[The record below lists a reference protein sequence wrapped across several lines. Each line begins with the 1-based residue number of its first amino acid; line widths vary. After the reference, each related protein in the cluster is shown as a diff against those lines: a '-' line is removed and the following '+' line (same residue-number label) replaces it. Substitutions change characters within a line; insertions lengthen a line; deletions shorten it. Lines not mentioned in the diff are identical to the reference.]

1 MAEKDENKEQI
12 LKLLVEKSTVKYKVY
27 DNTAFIF
34 NSLKNVLNT
43 ISKEYNSALKNAD
56 PRIGLEYKDNGK
68 FEAQLKVAGDLLFF
82 SMHTNVFEFNR
93 EHNIWKTAKAIE
105 NPLNT
110 YCGIINIY
118 NFLND
123 SFKHNRL
130 EDLGYLIARIFI
142 NKDMFFLVE
151 GKRQLG
157 FIYNNFGQLTLNK
170 EILTQII
177 TTSVLYSL
185 EFDLLVPPYDA
196 VKIAS
201 VAQMAA
207 NIENSRVQT
216 AKRLGFK
223 FNSDDVGAQ

>member
-1 MAEKDENKEQI
+1 MDKKDNNQEQI
-12 LKLLVEKSTVKYKVY
+12 LNLLAEKSTVKFKVH
-27 DNTAFIF
+27 DNTVLIF
-34 NSLKNVLNT
+34 DTLKKILNL
-43 ISKEYNSALKNAD
+43 ISKEYNSSLKNAD
-56 PRIGLEYKDNGK
+56 QRTGLEFKDNGK
-68 FEAQLKVAGDLLFF
+68 YEAQLKVAGDLLVF

-93 EHNIWKTAKAIE
+93 EHNMWKTSLAIE

-142 NKDMFFLVE
+142 NKDLFFLVE

-157 FIYNNFGQLTLNK
+157 FIYNNFGQQTMDN
-170 EILTQII
+170 EILTHII
-177 TTSVLYSL
+177 TTSIIYSL
-185 EFDLLVPPYDA
+185 EFDLLVPPYDT

-223 FNSDDVGAQ
+223 FNSDDVCAQ